1 MKNEIKSFEDL
12 VVWKKAHDVVLIIYK
27 LLEKFPKEE
36 KYRIIDQ
43 LVRAVVSIPTN
54 ISEGFGRYTNKD
66 YVHFLII
73 ARGSVSEVKYLV
85 LLSKDLRY
93 ISITEYNELKK
104 ELDDIGKMINGLINS
119 LRNKQSNESNPKSLN
134 PN

>member
-1 MKNEIKSFEDL
+1 MKNGIKSFEDL
-12 VVWKKAHDVVLIIYK
+12 VVWKKAHNIVLITYK

-104 ELDDIGKMINGLINS
+104 ELDDVGKMINGLINS
-119 LRNKQSNESNPKSLN
+119 LRNKHFIESNPKSLN

>member
-1 MKNEIKSFEDL
+1 MKNGIKSFEDL
-12 VVWKKAHDVVLIIYK
+12 VVWKKAHNIVLITYK

-66 YVHFLII
+66 YIHFLII

-93 ISITEYNELKK
+93 ISITEYDELKK
-104 ELDDIGKMINGLINS
+104 ELDDVGKMINGLISS
-119 LRNKQSNESNPKSLN
+119 LRNKHFIESNPKSLN

>member
-12 VVWKKAHDVVLIIYK
+12 IVWKKAHNIVLIIYK

-43 LVRAVVSIPTN
+43 IVRAVLSIPTN
-54 ISEGFGRYTNKD
+54 IAEGFGRFTLKD

-73 ARGSVSEVKYLV
+73 ARGSIGEVQYLI
-85 LLSKDLRY
+85 LLSKDLNY
-93 ISITEYNELKK
+93 INSKEYIDLKK
-104 ELDDIGKMINGLINS
+104 ELDEIGKMLNGLINS
-119 LRNKQSNESNPKSLN
+119 LRRKQSIEI
-134 PN
+134 

>member
-12 VVWKKAHDVVLIIYK
+12 LVWKKAHNIVLNIYN

-54 ISEGFGRYTNKD
+54 ISEGFGRYTSKD

-73 ARGSVSEVKYLV
+73 AIGSVSEVKYLV
-85 LLSKDLRY
+85 LLSKDLSY
-93 ISITEYNELKK
+93 ITNREFDELKK
-104 ELDDIGKMINGLINS
+104 ELDDIVKMLSGLINS
-119 LRNKQSNESNPKSLN
+119 LRKKQANEN
-134 PN
+134 

>member
-12 VVWKKAHDVVLIIYK
+12 LVWKKAHNIVLNIYN

-54 ISEGFGRYTNKD
+54 IAEGFGRYTSKD

-85 LLSKDLRY
+85 LLSKDLGY
-93 ISITEYNELKK
+93 ITNIEYDELKK

-119 LRNKQSNESNPKSLN
+119 LRKKQSDEIKTQIPNP
-134 PN
+134 

>member
-1 MKNEIKSFEDL
+1 MKNGIKSFEDL
-12 VVWKKAHDVVLIIYK
+12 VVWKKAHNIVLITYK

-93 ISITEYNELKK
+93 ISIAEYNELKK

-119 LRNKQSNESNPKSLN
+119 LRNKHFIESNPKSLN

>member
-1 MKNEIKSFEDL
+1 MKNGIKSFEDL

-119 LRNKQSNESNPKSLN
+119 LRNKQSNESNPKLLN

>member
-1 MKNEIKSFEDL
+1 MNNVIKSFEDL
-12 VVWKKAHDVVLIIYK
+12 LVWKKAHNIVLIIYK

-43 LVRAVVSIPTN
+43 LARAVISIPTN
-54 ISEGFGRYTNKD
+54 IVEGFGRYTSKD

-85 LLSKDLRY
+85 LLSKDLKY
-93 ISITEYNELKK
+93 VTFTEYDELKK

-119 LRNKQSNESNPKSLN
+119 LRKKQSNEI
-134 PN
+134 

>member
-1 MKNEIKSFEDL
+1 MNNVIKSFEDL
-12 VVWKKAHDVVLIIYK
+12 LVWKKAHNIVLIIHK

-43 LVRAVVSIPTN
+43 LARAVISIPTN
-54 ISEGFGRYTNKD
+54 IAEGFGRYTSKD

-85 LLSKDLRY
+85 LLSKDLKY
-93 ISITEYNELKK
+93 VTFTEYDELKK

-119 LRNKQSNESNPKSLN
+119 LRKKQSN
-134 PN
+134 

>member
-119 LRNKQSNESNPKSLN
+119 LRNKQSNESNPKLLN